1 MIPLVWL
8 ENGGDQST
16 VTSVESTR
24 FTSTFLGGPLGANIG
39 RELGRKNVSGRADLT
54 QHQWQ

>member
-8 ENGGDQST
+8 DKGGDQST

-24 FTSTFLGGPLGANIG
+24 FTNTFLGGPLGAKIQICPI
-39 RELGRKNVSGRADLT
+39 L
-54 QHQWQ
+54 

>member
-8 ENGGDQST
+8 DKGGDQLT
-16 VTSVESTR
+16 VTPVESTR

-39 RELGRKNVSGRADLT
+39 KELGRKRPCPCRGGLI
-54 QHQWQ
+54 